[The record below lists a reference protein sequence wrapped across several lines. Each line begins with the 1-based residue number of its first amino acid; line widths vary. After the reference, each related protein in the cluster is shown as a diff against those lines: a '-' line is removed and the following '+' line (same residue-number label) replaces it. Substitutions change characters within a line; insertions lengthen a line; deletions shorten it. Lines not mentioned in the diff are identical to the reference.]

1 MLAYL
6 RTCVCVILHVAGC
19 VTDPNT
25 LYTSSL
31 AGQHLENISSSHGK
45 GKKTKSE
52 FESKVSAAEK
62 GADEQ
67 KSALNA
73 SENLKREVSWYP
85 LFTHRSNALSFVNTT
100 GKICGVLL
108 FCPRSITWPLLQWN
122 VYLARP
128 CVLNCVTFLILWL

>member
-6 RTCVCVILHVAGC
+6 RPCVCVILHVAEH
-19 VTDPNT
+19 VMDPNT
-25 LYTSSL
+25 LSTFSL
-31 AGQHLENISSSHGK
+31 AGQHIENISSSHGK

-73 SENLKREVSWYP
+73 SENLKREVSSAGIPQYTQECT
-85 LFTHRSNALSFVNTT
+85 L
-100 GKICGVLL
+100 C
-108 FCPRSITWPLLQWN
+108 
-122 VYLARP
+122 
-128 CVLNCVTFLILWL
+128 